1 MSLMEIQHLS
11 KSFGNA
17 TPLKDINAVI
27 EKGDV
32 ISIIG
37 PSGTGKSTLLRCL
50 NRLEEPTTGT
60 VIFDG
65 EDLGAAGCD
74 LSLVRRKMGMV
85 FQSFNLYNHM
95 SVIENIMY
103 APVKALGLSR
113 DEASERA
120 MKLLRAVGLAEK
132 KDSMPSELSGGQ
144 KQRVAIARTLAMEP
158 EVILFDE
165 PTSALDPTMVGE
177 VLSVIKRLAQD
188 GMTMLI
194 VTHEMRF
201 AKNVSNRVWYLDQ
214 GVIYEDGTPEQIFD
228 YPQRQLT
235 RRFIN
240 QLNVIEKTFTVGT
253 FDYLGLLTNLREFS
267 LKKMLSPAYVN
278 RIEMVIEEV
287 CLQTILPG
295 LSCDTQVTFSLEHSE
310 KNESCEIRISWGG
323 PSVNPLLSMDELSMR
338 LTKNAAKQIAYSYE
352 AGTNIVTVAISE

>member
-11 KSFGNA
+11 KSYSNA
-17 TPLKDINAVI
+17 TPIKDINAVI

-50 NRLEEPTTGT
+50 NRLEEPTSGT
-60 VIFDG
+60 VIFNG

-95 SVIENIMY
+95 SVIDNIMY
-103 APVKALGLSR
+103 APVKALGLPR
-113 DEASERA
+113 DEARERA
-120 MKLLRAVGLAEK
+120 LKLLRAVGLVEK
-132 KDSMPSELSGGQ
+132 KDSMPNELSGGQ

-177 VLSVIKRLAQD
+177 VLAVIKHLAQD

-201 AKNVSNRVWYLDQ
+201 AKNVSNRVWYVDQ

-228 YPQRQLT
+228 HPRREQT

-240 QLNVIEKTFTVGT
+240 QLNGIKETFVVGT
-253 FDYLGLLTNLREFS
+253 FDYLGLLTKLRDLS
-267 LKKMLSPAYVN
+267 LKKTLAPAYVN
-278 RIEMVIEEV
+278 SIETVIEEV
-287 CLQTILPG
+287 FLQTILST
-295 LSCDTQVTFSLEHSE
+295 LSRDTQVTFSLEHSE
-310 KNESCEIRISWGG
+310 KNGSCEIRISWGG
-323 PSVNPLLSMDELSMR
+323 PSANPLMSMDELSAR
-338 LTKNAAKQIAYSYE
+338 LANHAAKEIKYAYE
-352 AGTNIVTVAISE
+352 AKTNIVTVAVSE